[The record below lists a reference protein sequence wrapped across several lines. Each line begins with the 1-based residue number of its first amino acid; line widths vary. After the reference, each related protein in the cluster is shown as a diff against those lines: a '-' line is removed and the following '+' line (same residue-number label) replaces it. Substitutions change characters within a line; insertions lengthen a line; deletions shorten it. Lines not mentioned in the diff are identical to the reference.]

1 MGSKNRIAKYMLP
14 IILKDRVEG
23 QFYVEPFVGGANM
36 IDKVSGNRI
45 GGEFNIYIA
54 SMWKAL
60 ESGHNFPFI
69 TKDEYI
75 KIKNNM
81 NDYDPA
87 LVGWVG
93 ICCSYRGKWFGGYA
107 GKVENKVRTRDYQA
121 ESINNVKKQ
130 ILGIKGIDFVHSSYD
145 ELHIP
150 HNSIIYCDPPYRNTT
165 QYKDSFDS
173 DRFFEWC
180 RSRVRLGDSV
190 FISEYTAPEDFD
202 CIWSQDI
209 KSTLSANGKWGKS
222 KTSTE
227 RLFVYN
233 KQDTKALGD
242 IDTNQRN
249 IFDIVN
255 SIK

>member
-1 MGSKNRIAKYMLP
+1 MKYMGSKNKIAKRMLP
-14 IILKDRVEG
+14 IILKDRVNG

-60 ESGHNFPFI
+60 ESGYTFPFI
-69 TKDEYI
+69 NKDEYK

-93 ICCSYRGKWFGGYA
+93 VCCSYSGKWFGGYA
-107 GKVENKVRTRDYQA
+107 GKVETKGGTRDYQA
-121 ESINNVKKQ
+121 ESFANVKKQ
-130 ILGIKGIDFVHSSYD
+130 MLGITGINFVHSSYD
-145 ELHIP
+145 ELTIP
-150 HNSIIYCDPPYRNTT
+150 HDSIIYCDPPYRNTT

-173 DRFFEWC
+173 DHFFEWC

-190 FISEYTAPEDFD
+190 FISEYTAPEDFV
-202 CIWSQDI
+202 CVWSQDI
-209 KSTLSANGKWGKS
+209 KSSLSANGKCGKS
-222 KTSTE
+222 KNSTE
-227 RLFVYN
+227 RLFIHHT
-233 KQDTKALGD
+233 QATKA
-242 IDTNQRN
+242 
-249 IFDIVN
+249 
-255 SIK
+255 